1 MVKTDKDPDSKKDK
15 YFFFLNPDDYQGFTR
30 CPQCNNKTSIRKFV
44 LVIVIKPQNPL
55 TLGKKCKFC
64 PKCEL
69 IIAKKSEIETL
80 LCYSMEEVNRPDL
93 IGSDYDVIGTIDKKY
108 AIKKDLSK
116 MSFFKEIW
124 NFETEPA
131 HWVKD

>member
-1 MVKTDKDPDSKKDK
+1 MVKTDKNADSKKDK